1 MRKSQDE
8 KRGVGSGDGRRRML
22 TIREACE
29 LLSVHGN
36 TLRRWSDQGL
46 VRAYRIGLR
55 GDRRFRLEDIDNLL
69 TEQTRRRR
77 ENAVG

>member
-1 MRKSQDE
+1 MRKSRDE
-8 KRGVGSGDGRRRML
+8 KSRIGSGNGRRRML

-55 GDRRFRLEDIDNLL
+55 GDRRFRQEDIDGLL
-69 TEQTRRRR
+69 TEQTRHRR
-77 ENAVG
+77 ENAMG